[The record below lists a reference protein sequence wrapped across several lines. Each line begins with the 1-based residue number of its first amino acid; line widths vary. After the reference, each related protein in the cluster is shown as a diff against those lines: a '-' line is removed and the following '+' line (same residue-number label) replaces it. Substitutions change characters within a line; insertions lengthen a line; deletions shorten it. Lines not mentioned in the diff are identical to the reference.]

1 MALSD
6 QLFTLATRTKEAES
20 RAAAA
25 RTETREQLERDIESR
40 RKSAQENASQFAA
53 KVQSMRG
60 DVSEHWLEAQQ
71 KWSHEVEKVRHDMEE
86 KHAEHDLH
94 KAQKQADRA
103 ERDAAFAI
111 DFALSAVAEAERET
125 LEAELRRKYAD
136 ELAPAR

>member
-25 RTETREQLERDIESR
+25 RTETRDELERDIESR

-71 KWSHEVEKVRHDMEE
+71 KWSHEGEKGRPDMEGKE
-86 KHAEHDLH
+86 AQHHPH
-94 KAQKQADRA
+94 KDQ
-103 ERDAAFAI
+103 
-111 DFALSAVAEAERET
+111 REQT
-125 LEAELRRKYAD
+125 R
-136 ELAPAR
+136 